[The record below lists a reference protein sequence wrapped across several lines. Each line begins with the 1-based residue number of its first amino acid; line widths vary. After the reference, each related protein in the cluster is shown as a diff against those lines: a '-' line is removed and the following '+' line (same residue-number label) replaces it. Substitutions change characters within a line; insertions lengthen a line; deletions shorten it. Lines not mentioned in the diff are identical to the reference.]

1 MKYNN
6 SFAPGE
12 DKIPLVERIV
22 FSNRPLVLMIFALLT
37 VYFGFHVMQLRPVAS
52 FERMIPVYHE
62 YIQAYFK
69 HKDKLQGLS
78 NAVRIVVE
86 TTDDNVFNKEY
97 IETLREVHDATFFL
111 RGVDRKSMLSLW
123 ASAVRYTEVTE
134 EGFTGDTVMP
144 NDFDGSE
151 ESLRQLKKNILTA
164 GLVGSMVANDFKST
178 SLIVPLVEYDT
189 EADKPLD
196 YHEFSQTLE
205 EKIRD
210 KFQNDKIKIHIIG
223 FAKLVGDLID
233 GAILVGFFFFAAFVI
248 LLALLWVN
256 SRCWR
261 STLSRAASSIIAVVL
276 QMGILHALGF
286 GLNPYS
292 MLVPFLM
299 FALGVSHGIQMFNA
313 VVHELMSGRDKVT
326 AVRRAYRAVYLPGLS
341 ALFTDGVGFALLF
354 IIAIGVI
361 QDIAVGATIGVA
373 VVALCDLCLLP
384 ILMSYTGVS
393 SKAVQKLE
401 KIEEEESS
409 LLWSKIASVTKR
421 PYATAVLAATAVLF
435 AGASYVRMDLKVGD
449 LDPGAP
455 ELRPDSRYNTDNAY
469 IIDNY
474 STSSDLFVVMVESP
488 NDMCTDY
495 RTLVEIDRL
504 EWQLRNTPGVQS
516 TQSIANFTK
525 NFHAGMS
532 EGSLKWKTLS
542 RSDQFL
548 GYTATRANP
557 EWSTIE
563 CDFSPIKVY
572 LTDHKAET
580 LDRVVAVVEEF
591 NKTVDLEGVNFLL
604 AAGNAGIEAATN
616 HEVEKAHLLTT
627 WVVYLTVIIVCIATF
642 RSVKAAI
649 CIVVPLY
656 ITSVLCEALMTKMGI
671 GIKVATLPVIAVGVG
686 IGIDYGIYIYSKM
699 KEWLDK
705 GYDVHRAYIETLKT
719 TGRAV
724 AFTGVTLG
732 VGVATWTFSPIK
744 FQADMGLLL
753 TFMFVWNM
761 VGALLVLPALAF
773 FLFKP
778 ANIKT
783 STDEYSANEN
793 GPRSVSIPESV
804 VSVSERESSQNQ
816 ALLKAKVS

>member
-1 MKYNN
+1 MNQNQSLTPPENK
-6 SFAPGE
+6 A
-12 DKIPLVERIV
+12 PLVERMV
-22 FSNRPLVLMIFALLT
+22 FGNRPLVLLIFTLLT
-37 VYFGFHVMQLRPVAS
+37 VYFGYHVMQLRPVAS

-62 YIQAYFK
+62 YVQAYLK
-69 HKDKLQGLS
+69 HSDKLKGLS
-78 NAVRIVVE
+78 NTVRIVVE
-86 TTDDNVFNKEY
+86 TTDDDIFNKEY
-97 IETLREVHDATFFL
+97 IETLRKIHDATFFMH
-111 RGVDRKSMLSLW
+111 GVDRQNMLSLW
-123 ASAVRYTEVTE
+123 ASAVRYKEVTE
-134 EGFTGDTVMP
+134 EGFAGDTVMP
-144 NDFDGSE
+144 SDFDGTA
-151 ESLRQLKKNILTA
+151 ESLQQLRKNIETA

-178 SLIVPLVEYDT
+178 TLVVPLIEYDT
-189 EADKPLD
+189 EAKKPLD
-196 YHEFSQTLE
+196 YHEFSQELE
-205 EKIRD
+205 EQIRD
-210 KFQNDKIKIHIIG
+210 KFQNDHIKIHITG

-233 GAILVGFFFFAAFVI
+233 GATRVGLFFLIAFTI
-248 LLALLWVN
+248 LLGLLWVN

-261 STLSRAASSIIAVVL
+261 STLSRAVSSIIAVIL

-299 FALGVSHGIQMFNA
+299 FALGVSHGIQMFNT
-313 VVHELMSGRDKVT
+313 VVHKLMAGHDKVT
-326 AVRRAYRAVYLPGLS
+326 AVRQAYREVYLPGLS

-384 ILMSYTGVS
+384 VLMSYTGVS
-393 SKAVQKLE
+393 RKAVKKLE
-401 KIEEEESS
+401 RIEKEETSA
-409 LLWSKIASVTKR
+409 LWSRVALVTKR
-421 PYATAVLAATAVLF
+421 PYASAVLAATAILF
-435 AGASYVRMDLKVGD
+435 AGASYVRMDLKIGD

-455 ELRPDSRYNTDNAY
+455 ELRSDSRYNTDNAY
-469 IIDNY
+469 IIEHY
-474 STSSDLFVVMVESP
+474 STSSDLFVVMVESA
-488 NDMCTDY
+488 NDKCTDY

-504 EWQLRNTPGVQS
+504 QWRLKNTPGVQS
-516 TQSIANFTK
+516 TQSIADFTK

-532 EGSLKWKTLS
+532 EGALKWKALS

-548 GYTATRANP
+548 GYTATRAQP
-557 EWSTIE
+557 EWTTIE
-563 CDFSPIKVY
+563 CNFSPIKVY

-580 LDRVVAVVEEF
+580 LERVVEVVNTF
-591 NKTVDLEGVNFLL
+591 NQSVELEGVKFLL

-616 HEVEKAHLLTT
+616 HEVERAHLLTT
-627 WVVYLTVIIVCIATF
+627 WVVYITVIFVCIATF
-642 RSVKAAI
+642 RSIRAAI

-699 KEWLDK
+699 KEWLDR

-778 ANIKT
+778 SARKSPQIKRA
-783 STDEYSANEN
+783 SN
-793 GPRSVSIPESV
+793 GAQLEPMATGAEMPLK
-804 VSVSERESSQNQ
+804 ERLTEPMT
-816 ALLKAKVS
+816 

>member
-1 MKYNN
+1 MKHNN
-6 SFAPGE
+6 TLASSTDNAPLIE
-12 DKIPLVERIV
+12 RLV
-22 FSNRPLVLMIFALLT
+22 FGNRPLVLIIFALLT
-37 VYFGFHVMQLRPVAS
+37 LYFGYHVMQMRPVAS
-52 FERMIPVYHE
+52 FERMIPIYHE
-62 YIQAYFK
+62 YIQANQK
-69 HKDKLQGLS
+69 HSDKLKGLS
-78 NAVRIVVE
+78 NTVRIVVE
-86 TTDDNVFNKEY
+86 TTEGDIFTKEY

-111 RGVDRKSMLSLW
+111 RGVDRQNMISLW

-144 NDFDGSE
+144 NGFDGSE
-151 ESLRQLKKNILTA
+151 ASLQQLKKNIQTA

-178 SLIVPLVEYDT
+178 TLIVPLVEYDT
-189 EADKPLD
+189 EAKKPLD
-196 YHEFSQTLE
+196 YHEFSGALE
-205 EKIRD
+205 EQIRD
-210 KFQNDKIKIHIIG
+210 RFQNEKIKIRIIG

-233 GAILVGFFFFAAFVI
+233 GAILVGFFFLIAFVI

-261 STLSRAASSIIAVVL
+261 STLSRAVSSIIAVVL

-313 VVHELMSGRDKVT
+313 VVHELMAGQDKLT

-384 ILMSYTGVS
+384 VLMSYTGVS
-393 SKAVQKLE
+393 RRAVNKLE

-409 LLWSKIASVTKR
+409 VLWTKIAQVTKR
-421 PYATAVLAATAVLF
+421 PYAIAVLAGTAVLF
-435 AGASYVRMDLKVGD
+435 AGASYVRMDLKIGD

-455 ELRPDSRYNTDNAY
+455 ELRPDSRYNIDNAY
-469 IIDNY
+469 IIDHY

-488 NDMCTDY
+488 KDKCTDY

-504 EWQLRNTPGVQS
+504 QWQLRNTPGVQS
-516 TQSIANFTK
+516 TQSIADFTK
-525 NFHAGMS
+525 NFNAGMS
-532 EGSLKWKTLS
+532 EGSLKAKTLS

-548 GYTATRANP
+548 GYTATRAKP
-557 EWSTIE
+557 EWTTID
-563 CDFSPIKVY
+563 CNFSPIKVY

-580 LDRVVAVVEEF
+580 LDRVVAVVEAF
-591 NKTVDLEGVNFLL
+591 NETVDLDGVNFLL

-616 HEVEKAHLLTT
+616 HEVENAHLLTT
-627 WVVYLTVIIVCIATF
+627 WVVYITVIMVCIITF
-642 RSVKAAI
+642 RSVRAAI

-761 VGALLVLPALAF
+761 VGALLVLPALAY
-773 FLFKP
+773 FLVKP
-778 ANIKT
+778 RAKGSET
-783 STDEYSANEN
+783 QPEGAGESEEVGLAHE
-793 GPRSVSIPESV
+793 GPLAHPAS
-804 VSVSERESSQNQ
+804 
-816 ALLKAKVS
+816 KAS

>member
-6 SFAPGE
+6 TLTPTV
-12 DKIPLVERIV
+12 DKVPLIERIV
-22 FSNRPLVLMIFALLT
+22 FGNRPLVLIIFALLT
-37 VYFGFHVMQLRPVAS
+37 VYFGYHVMQMRPVAS

-62 YIQAYFK
+62 YIQASQK
-69 HKDKLQGLS
+69 HSDKLKGLS
-78 NAVRIVVE
+78 NTVRIVVE
-86 TTDDNVFNKEY
+86 TTDEDIFSKEY
-97 IETLREVHDATFFL
+97 METLRDIHDATFFL
-111 RGVDRKSMLSLW
+111 KGVDRQNMLSLW
-123 ASAVRYTEVTE
+123 ASAVRYKEVTE
-134 EGFTGDTVMP
+134 EGFAGDTVMP
-144 NDFDGSE
+144 TGFDGSE
-151 ESLRQLKKNILTA
+151 ESLEKLKKNIHTA

-178 SLIVPLVEYDT
+178 TLIVPLVEYD
-189 EADKPLD
+189 AQANKPLD
-196 YHEFSQTLE
+196 YHEFSLQLE
-205 EKIRD
+205 EQIRD
-210 KFQNDKIKIHIIG
+210 KFQNDKIKIHITG

-233 GAILVGFFFFAAFVI
+233 GAILVGFFFLLAFTI
-248 LLALLWVN
+248 LLGLLWLN

-261 STLSRAASSIIAVVL
+261 STLSRAISSVIAVVL

-313 VVHELMSGRDKVT
+313 VVHELMAGRDKLT
-326 AVRRAYRAVYLPGLS
+326 AVRRAYRQVYLPGLS

-393 SKAVQKLE
+393 RRAVQKLE
-401 KIEEEESS
+401 QIEEEETNV
-409 LLWSKIASVTKR
+409 LWGKIAQVTKR
-421 PYATAVLAATAVLF
+421 PYAIAVLAATAMLF

-455 ELRPDSRYNTDNAY
+455 ELRPDSRYNIDNTY
-469 IIDNY
+469 IINHY
-474 STSSDLFVVMVESP
+474 STSSDLFVIMVESP
-488 NDMCTDY
+488 QDQCTDY
-495 RTLVEIDRL
+495 RTLAEIDRL

-516 TQSIANFTK
+516 TDSIAEFTK

-548 GYTATRANP
+548 GYTATRAKP
-557 EWSTIE
+557 EWTTIE
-563 CDFSPIKVY
+563 CNFSPIKVY

-580 LDRVVAVVEEF
+580 LDRIIGVVEAF
-591 NKTVDLEGVNFLL
+591 NKTVGLEGVKFLL
-604 AAGNAGIEAATN
+604 AAGNAGVEAATN
-616 HEVEKAHLLTT
+616 HEVEHAHLLTT
-627 WVVYLTVIIVCIATF
+627 WVVYITVILVCIATF
-642 RSVKAAI
+642 RSIRAAI

-699 KEWLDK
+699 REWLEK

-773 FLFKP
+773 FLIKP
-778 ANIKT
+778 EAMEILADKGET
-783 STDEYSANEN
+783 KKAQQQPVEGLVELAVSTE
-793 GPRSVSIPESV
+793 
-804 VSVSERESSQNQ
+804 Q
-816 ALLKAKVS
+816 AQHQSHITGRK